1 MKTILFV
8 AFLFY
13 RHYSTGGTRRIP
25 YFSTLCALAMIFYI
39 HLVQILII
47 IDRFDNIIPDDV
59 NESRP
64 TRYLKMGLFFIPIFL
79 VLAYLIK
86 KKELERLTY
95 DKFKIKKGYVF
106 LISYIVL
113 SFIAL
118 ILLVLY
124 KNGKL

>member
-1 MKTILFV
+1 M
-8 AFLFY
+8 
-13 RHYSTGGTRRIP
+13 
-25 YFSTLCALAMIFYI
+25 
-39 HLVQILII
+39 QILII

-95 DKFKIKKGYVF
+95 DSLKIKKGYVF
-106 LISYIVL
+106 LICYIVL
-113 SFIAL
+113 SFITL
-118 ILLVLY
+118 VLLVLY